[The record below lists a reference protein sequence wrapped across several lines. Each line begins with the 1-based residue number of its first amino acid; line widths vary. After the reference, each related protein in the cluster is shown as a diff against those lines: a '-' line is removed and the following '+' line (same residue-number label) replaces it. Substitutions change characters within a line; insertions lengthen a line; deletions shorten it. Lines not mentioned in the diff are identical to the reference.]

1 MPIIMTIITSDQE
14 SNEVS
19 LQYQSSLLIL
29 QGGGTV
35 RFFHRTHECYIV
47 AEGSFAGRFAS
58 IKVIEGLKTKSH
70 DERGESSPSITKDVQ
85 TEFSGDATYQDSPA
99 FQHMLGSHV
108 QQVEV
113 EVYES
118 SDRGDSVLECA
129 PLSSIRSHRLNR
141 TENIFSPESSL
152 KVTDQAAT
160 MQKSLTLDLTDG
172 ENQHVVTN
180 DGK

>member
-1 MPIIMTIITSDQE
+1 MKE
-14 SNEVS
+14 LS
-19 LQYQSSLLIL
+19 LQYQSSVLIL

-47 AEGSFAGRFAS
+47 AEGSFAGRFTS
-58 IKVIEGLKTKSH
+58 IEVIKDLTTKNP
-70 DERGESSPSITKDVQ
+70 DESGGSSPSIAKDVQ
-85 TEFSGDATYQDSPA
+85 TEFSSDATYQDSPLDEQPV
-99 FQHMLGSHV
+99 FQHNMLGSHV

-118 SDRGDSVLECA
+118 SNRGDSVLESA
-129 PLSSIRSHRLNR
+129 PLSSIHSQILNR
-141 TENIFSPESSL
+141 TETVFSPESSL

-160 MQKSLTLDLTDG
+160 MQKSFTLDLTDG